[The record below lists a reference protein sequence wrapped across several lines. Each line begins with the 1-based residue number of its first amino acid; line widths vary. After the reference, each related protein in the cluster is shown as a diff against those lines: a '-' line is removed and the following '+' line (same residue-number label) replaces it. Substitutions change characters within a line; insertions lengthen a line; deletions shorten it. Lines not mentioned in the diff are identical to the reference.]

1 MYFEILLGS
10 LPVLIKRNYAQM
22 IVTYNP
28 LLLEKDKCGCL
39 LFREIFR

>member
-10 LPVLIKRNYAQM
+10 FPVLIKRNYAQI

-28 LLLEKDKCGCL
+28 LLLEKDKCGL
-39 LFREIFR
+39 LIVQRDI